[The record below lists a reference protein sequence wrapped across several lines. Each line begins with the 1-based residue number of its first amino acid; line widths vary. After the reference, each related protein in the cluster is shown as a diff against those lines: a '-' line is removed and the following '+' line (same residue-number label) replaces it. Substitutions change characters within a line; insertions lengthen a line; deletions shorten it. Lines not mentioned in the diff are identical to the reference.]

1 MDVEL
6 GIRTLGRLFSV
17 FPNSINKICRSR
29 IVGKDRNWVMPF
41 IYKYKTSITYP
52 LYETMK
58 HFALINKWHL
68 WVQSALP
75 TICLYPQSA
84 FTHNPPLPTIRLYP
98 QSGYNHKIY
107 KKLMWNNIDLICN
120 VGIQTHDLLNIFL

>member
-58 HFALINKWHL
+58 HFALINK
-68 WVQSALP
+68 
-75 TICLYPQSA
+75 
-84 FTHNPPLPTIRLYP
+84 
-98 QSGYNHKIY
+98 
-107 KKLMWNNIDLICN
+107 
-120 VGIQTHDLLNIFL
+120 